1 MWRSVL
7 PGRFDCQAARAS
19 AALLTM
25 TRMAVEAAPTG
36 SRGSSLAPS
45 LSRITGKLF
54 DVKRRG
60 RKRRPNRSRRAE
72 LASHLDGKTYGAN
85 PLVERRNI
93 LAELVANCT
102 GSALD
107 FSEHFEG
114 DGSLRRPSSM
124 ALRASFRSER

>member
-1 MWRSVL
+1 
-7 PGRFDCQAARAS
+7 
-19 AALLTM
+19 M

-72 LASHLDGKTYGAN
+72 LASRLNGKTYGAN

-114 DGSLRRPSSM
+114 DGPGFFAAAVKHGLEGIVSKRAGSPYRSGPSRNWLKIKNVGES
-124 ALRASFRSER
+124 